1 MSQAS
6 KSHPE
11 DTLGGKS
18 KASQKP
24 SPAHQQSGTTSTNV
38 DETKGG
44 VKKVKPAP
52 ANVGH
57 ANPHPKQ
64 EGDGVHSGV
73 KTAVNR
79 SQEAV
84 GVASATRVQQ
94 ARSAGPHGAQIDS
107 QGNTNDEPKK
117 HPPTTKGY

>member
-1 MSQAS
+1 MSS

-11 DTLGGKS
+11 DALGKHS
-18 KASQKP
+18 KASQKLDSSQP
-24 SPAHQQSGTTSTNV
+24 GTTSTNI

-52 ANVGH
+52 AHVGH